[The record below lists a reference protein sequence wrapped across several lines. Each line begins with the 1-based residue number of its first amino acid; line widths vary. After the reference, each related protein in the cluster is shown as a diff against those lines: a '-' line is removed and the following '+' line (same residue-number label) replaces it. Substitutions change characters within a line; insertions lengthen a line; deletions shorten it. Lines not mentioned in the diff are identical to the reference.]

1 VTRVLV
7 IRHGQSE
14 ANVPQIWTSAVEGYP
29 LTPLGWEQAAALGV
43 ALKDR
48 DVSALYASPLV
59 RAQETAAALGEALGL
74 ETITLPGVEELHVG
88 VHEGG
93 SNEDV
98 GPIAIGVFERW
109 WLHDDLDHGFEGG
122 ETGRHIVERMARAL
136 DGLAD
141 AHPGQTVAMVSHGGA
156 IAVGLTALCPELT
169 PEFVSQ
175 NFLANTEVVEV
186 VRAPD
191 GTWRCESWATTTF

>member
-1 VTRVLV
+1 MTRVLV

-48 DVSALYASPLV
+48 DVAALYASPLV
-59 RAQETAAALGEALGL
+59 RAQETAQALGEALGL
-74 ETITLPGVEELHVG
+74 EPRTLVGIEELHVG

-109 WLHDDLDHGFEGG
+109 WLHDDLDSGFEGG

-141 AHPGQTVAMVSHGGA
+141 AHDGQTVAMVSHGGA

-169 PEFVSQ
+169 PAFVSQ

-186 VRAPD
+186 VRDAA
-191 GTWRCESWATTTF
+191 GTWHCESWATTRF

>member
-1 VTRVLV
+1 MTRVLV

-48 DVSALYASPLV
+48 DVAALYASPLV
-59 RAQETAAALGEALGL
+59 RAQETAQALGEALGL
-74 ETITLPGVEELHVG
+74 EPRTLVGIEELHVG

-109 WLHDDLDHGFEGG
+109 WLHDDLDSGFEGG

-141 AHPGQTVAMVSHGGA
+141 AHDGQTVAMVSHGGA

-169 PEFVSQ
+169 PAFVSQ

-191 GTWRCESWATTTF
+191 GTWRCESWAATRF